1 MEIITTQH
9 ELRRLAQRLGVREDW
24 HEPDEQ
30 CLTARVEGKSFD
42 NAGFWPTPT
51 NFPINS
57 ERAESVEQH
66 VIFSTYQWDDD
77 GNMVDITDIAAVNL
91 ATLCAW
97 AASSYDN
104 GQEF

>member
-42 NAGFWPTPT
+42 NAGFWPTAQYMP
-51 NFPINS
+51 N
-57 ERAESVEQH
+57 ADMVEQH

>member
-1 MEIITTQH
+1 MEIITEQH

-42 NAGFWPTPT
+42 NAGFWPNQYGGLSPD
-51 NFPINS
+51 II
-57 ERAESVEQH
+57 EQH
-66 VIFSTYQWDDD
+66 VIFSTYQWDDE
-77 GNMVDITDIAAVNL
+77 GNMVNVTDIAAVNL

-97 AASSYDN
+97 AAK
-104 GQEF
+104 